1 MNIELL
7 SLLLT
12 LNAEHRLL
20 SFHLL
25 DLFRLFSD
33 SLSIETT
40 LIS

>member
-12 LNAEHRLL
+12 LNAEHCLL

-25 DLFRLFSD
+25 FFRLFSD